1 MPFPSIKRIPVHS
14 AFLFFFIKYNHQNT
28 FNLIIQTNNGVF
40 NELFKSKLCL
50 SDNLYLTSQD

>member
-1 MPFPSIKRIPVHS
+1 MPFPSIKRTPVHS
-14 AFLFFFIKYNHQNT
+14 AFLKIKFNHLNM
-28 FNLIIQTNNGVF
+28 FNPIIQTNNGVF

>member
-14 AFLFFFIKYNHQNT
+14 AFLFFLLNT
-28 FNLIIQTNNGVF
+28 ITRTRSISLIQTNNGVF